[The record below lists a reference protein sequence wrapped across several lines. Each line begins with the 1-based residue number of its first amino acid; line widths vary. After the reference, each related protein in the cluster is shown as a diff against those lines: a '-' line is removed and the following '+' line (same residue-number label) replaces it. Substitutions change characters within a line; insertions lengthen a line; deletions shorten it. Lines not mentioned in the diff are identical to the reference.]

1 MQPCKPSTS
10 KAMLGQAKRSESCKP
25 SAQQAQR
32 SKRAQRSEQAQ
43 RLGNKKAPELIVSFG
58 AFFAEIRINQ
68 INSAVV
74 FKKPF

>member
-43 RLGNKKAPELIVSFG
+43 RLGNKKAPELIVSLG
-58 AFFAEIRINQ
+58 AFCINRNQ
-68 INSAVV
+68 N
-74 FKKPF
+74 KLD

>member
-32 SKRAQRSEQAQ
+32 AISAQLSKCRLK
-43 RLGNKKAPELIVSFG
+43 LGNKKAPELIVSLG
-58 AFFAEIRINQ
+58 AFCINRNQ
-68 INSAVV
+68 N
-74 FKKPF
+74 KLD

>member
-32 SKRAQRSEQAQ
+32 SKRAQR
-43 RLGNKKAPELIVSFG
+43 LGNKKAPELIVSLG